1 MEKYDTLKAWGLDK
15 NSIISKEH
23 HERVVKELN
32 TQVYRAYKRILTL
45 KEENNQLK
53 QEIKGEEN
61 GLDRRK

>member
-1 MEKYDTLKAWGLDK
+1 MEQYDTLKAWGLDK
-15 NSIISKEH
+15 NSIVSKKH
-23 HERVVKELN
+23 HEQVVKELN

-45 KEENNQLK
+45 KEENTQLK